1 MFKNLLFLLFVVLIG
16 WVAYVSMFGNNND
29 LELRNKLLNTGKDFG
44 QSVINIF
51 KSESG
56 KVKSGTYDEVFKNL
70 NNAIEHLKKA
80 NKDGKYTDQINNL
93 SAEKEQIEQSV
104 QQNQNQQAKGT
115 DPNAEN
121 NEKLKKLAEDI
132 VSLTNEME
140 K

>member
-29 LELRNKLLNTGKDFG
+29 IELRNKLLNTGKDFG

-93 SAEKEQIEQSV
+93 NAEKEKIEQSV

-115 DPNAEN
+115 DLNAEN

>member
-1 MFKNLLFLLFVVLIG
+1 MPAILLPDCICSFILNKCFI
-16 WVAYVSMFGNNND
+16 
-29 LELRNKLLNTGKDFG
+29 ELRNKLLNTGKDFG

-93 SAEKEQIEQSV
+93 NAEKEKIEQSV

-115 DPNAEN
+115 DLNAEN

>member
-16 WVAYVSMFGNNND
+16 WVAYASMFGNSND
-29 LELRNKLLNTGKDFG
+29 IELRNKLLSSGKDFG

-70 NNAIEHLKKA
+70 NNAINQLKEA
-80 NKDGKYTDQINNL
+80 NKDGKYTEQINKLN
-93 SAEKEQIEQSV
+93 ADKEKIEKSI
-104 QQNQNQQAKGT
+104 QQNQNQQTKGS

-121 NEKLKKLAEDI
+121 NEKLKKLAEEI
-132 VSLTNEME
+132 VSLSKEME
-140 K
+140 N